1 MDDISNPQRYDIFWL
16 EYEDNMLEREGNEVI
31 LSKWIQAYHDP
42 TCDLNKQIEQIQ
54 MTWFIVA
61 ILPKTC
67 AVVVCCNLSK
77 STRDDGN
84 LVRDL
89 L

>member
-1 MDDISNPQRYDIFWL
+1 MIYQIHKDAIFSGW
-16 EYEDNMLEREGNEVI
+16 NMKTICWREI
-31 LSKWIQAYHDP
+31 LSRWIQAYHDP

-54 MTWFIVA
+54 MTWFIGA

-67 AVVVCCNLSK
+67 GVVVWCNLSK
-77 STRDDGN
+77 STRDDEN

-89 L
+89 F